1 MGNRISDCSDGSESH
16 FSEEEPEE
24 LSSSVY
30 AASESARDSF
40 LDRQD
45 GDPAG
50 DISRLWPSRTA
61 VADKPRERGAQSSGA
76 YDGDGHEHSNST
88 SPGGDWNSAGVFPGV
103 NARPSGRKW
112 RRELGVVGSLSPSSR
127 GRERC
132 SSTASS
138 SPGPLDHTATA
149 DANSDRPRSPRKA
162 HGLLPAERVRTPE
175 RRPADS
181 ASLPRWGGRCREADW
196 RGDDDSAFFSPVSRP
211 PDRRHHEARLAR
223 AVRPRVAQT
232 AGRGSVDAGAC
243 DERPSK
249 EPISSAFS
257 STGEKTENESHFPEK
272 RSRGA
277 RQLSSYDQR
286 PILGCHASSWHEAAN
301 VPDPGSQRVYADGH
315 PVSSLPGDRGR
326 KRTRDMRLEEERE
339 QHLER
344 ALRDP
349 AENMRTRD
357 GEDNAW
363 RQGPPFPRRQNAAY
377 SSVKPD
383 GSCSYPSHSLPSSQ
397 ISAREEDS
405 GGTGMSLPSYSKD
418 APTTG
423 RSVREVAEEKA
434 WASDE
439 QTAWMCSSPSD
450 RSGAVSRIGSC
461 QTRTYPCLSPEKGS
475 IYSTRRMIGRSFG
488 QREGELE
495 TPSPVSSLRQSP
507 RKRETGDIE
516 YANAASS
523 RNYQK
528 RTGQGHDDAV
538 SSSGPM
544 TEGRRREEAT
554 EEGRSSH
561 DCRSRGRDKASF
573 PKSSLYAHVQHRV
586 PSHRVPSSTG
596 RRTTTCDSSGTRKET
611 DFSSCVTSSGDMPDE
626 CRDRAPVVRAD
637 RLQVEADHASLH
649 AENELETTGLEARS
663 GPGGGSCRPLEEWTE
678 KLEGALQKLMTQQR
692 MTRLAQ
698 NTWKL
703 HGKEI
708 SLAGG
713 SAFCL
718 CEEVFGRNR
727 ETLPAFFSRRE
738 AAWVLP
744 AAEFGDENACSGKDC
759 ERLKTSSLQCIH
771 CRVPVHALCGAVA
784 SKFPRRPERF
794 YCCLCRILLFDPSS
808 EVTWCSSIASLACPA
823 HYLSEEDPAGPPA
836 LIPSLAGRCVL
847 PFSHSPVLQREL
859 ASSPSAALELRFF
872 PMDDPTCGRHRPYI
886 PDRLQIFFNPRVRA
900 LTAPGMDSTPVSL
913 RKRGGCREVD
923 GRSER
928 DGFISYPFSESTPT
942 GPGRG
947 GRATPTL
954 RMSPR
959 KSKIGLD
966 TTRTCVS
973 GFDCSVPDFQAL
985 YDPVVPHLHPKPPLY
1000 LSDIKRHARLKSGM
1014 NYVVARGQHREG
1026 RLFLVQLV
1034 CSLPVEESQLLEAI
1048 VQRRSLPI
1056 PYCTDFL
1063 KWLVAQKRQRRVS
1076 TSSDEVEIF
1085 GDSLGPNRLSGEDN
1099 HSVLESPRSRRSSVS
1114 LATLR
1119 GTRGYCV
1126 RDNVR
1131 NEDRRGQALN
1141 DNGNL
1146 KETPSG
1152 RGFWSAIIERLPG
1165 FRRKK
1170 TEASP
1175 QGSTTASASQSPLP
1189 PVLTLSLF
1197 SDDIAGRLRTPVR
1210 SVHCRHPECFDL
1222 QFYVR
1227 TNYLRHCAKS
1237 SWKCPLC
1244 EEYAFPHELYVDTLV
1259 QEILHMTDFSPPK
1272 RKAKVVSFHSADL
1285 EKYVVDEWCDEDD
1298 YEDLGVELS
1307 GW

>member
-1 MGNRISDCSDGSESH
+1 
-16 FSEEEPEE
+16 
-24 LSSSVY
+24 
-30 AASESARDSF
+30 
-40 LDRQD
+40 
-45 GDPAG
+45 
-50 DISRLWPSRTA
+50 
-61 VADKPRERGAQSSGA
+61 
-76 YDGDGHEHSNST
+76 
-88 SPGGDWNSAGVFPGV
+88 
-103 NARPSGRKW
+103 
-112 RRELGVVGSLSPSSR
+112 
-127 GRERC
+127 
-132 SSTASS
+132 
-138 SPGPLDHTATA
+138 
-149 DANSDRPRSPRKA
+149 
-162 HGLLPAERVRTPE
+162 
-175 RRPADS
+175 
-181 ASLPRWGGRCREADW
+181 
-196 RGDDDSAFFSPVSRP
+196 
-211 PDRRHHEARLAR
+211 
-223 AVRPRVAQT
+223 
-232 AGRGSVDAGAC
+232 
-243 DERPSK
+243 
-249 EPISSAFS
+249 
-257 STGEKTENESHFPEK
+257 
-272 RSRGA
+272 
-277 RQLSSYDQR
+277 
-286 PILGCHASSWHEAAN
+286 
-301 VPDPGSQRVYADGH
+301 
-315 PVSSLPGDRGR
+315 
-326 KRTRDMRLEEERE
+326 
-339 QHLER
+339 
-344 ALRDP
+344 
-349 AENMRTRD
+349 
-357 GEDNAW
+357 
-363 RQGPPFPRRQNAAY
+363 
-377 SSVKPD
+377 
-383 GSCSYPSHSLPSSQ
+383 
-397 ISAREEDS
+397 
-405 GGTGMSLPSYSKD
+405 
-418 APTTG
+418 
-423 RSVREVAEEKA
+423 
-434 WASDE
+434 
-439 QTAWMCSSPSD
+439 
-450 RSGAVSRIGSC
+450 
-461 QTRTYPCLSPEKGS
+461 
-475 IYSTRRMIGRSFG
+475 
-488 QREGELE
+488 
-495 TPSPVSSLRQSP
+495 
-507 RKRETGDIE
+507 
-516 YANAASS
+516 
-523 RNYQK
+523 
-528 RTGQGHDDAV
+528 
-538 SSSGPM
+538 
-544 TEGRRREEAT
+544 
-554 EEGRSSH
+554 
-561 DCRSRGRDKASF
+561 
-573 PKSSLYAHVQHRV
+573 
-586 PSHRVPSSTG
+586 
-596 RRTTTCDSSGTRKET
+596 
-611 DFSSCVTSSGDMPDE
+611 
-626 CRDRAPVVRAD
+626 
-637 RLQVEADHASLH
+637 
-649 AENELETTGLEARS
+649 
-663 GPGGGSCRPLEEWTE
+663 
-678 KLEGALQKLMTQQR
+678 MTQQR

-718 CEEVFGRNR
+718 CEEVLCVNLLQEVFGRNR

-759 ERLKTSSLQCIH
+759 ERLKTSSDP
-771 CRVPVHALCGAVA
+771 PV
-784 SKFPRRPERF
+784 S
-794 YCCLCRILLFDPSS
+794 
-808 EVTWCSSIASLACPA
+808 

-913 RKRGGCREVD
+913 RKRGGCRE
-923 GRSER
+923 
-928 DGFISYPFSESTPT
+928 
-942 GPGRG
+942 
-947 GRATPTL
+947 
-954 RMSPR
+954 
-959 KSKIGLD
+959 
-966 TTRTCVS
+966 
-973 GFDCSVPDFQAL
+973 AL

-1170 TEASP
+1170 TE
-1175 QGSTTASASQSPLP
+1175 
-1189 PVLTLSLF
+1189 
-1197 SDDIAGRLRTPVR
+1197 
-1210 SVHCRHPECFDL
+1210 
-1222 QFYVR
+1222 
-1227 TNYLRHCAKS
+1227 
-1237 SWKCPLC
+1237 
-1244 EEYAFPHELYVDTLV
+1244 YAFPHELYVDTLV